1 MHSLIPGFIA
11 AKYDF
16 GHLLVLKCSKASCLL
31 WISTEPLRV
40 SWSCLSLLAHKHS
53 ACSDDQY
60 IYECATSS
68 LFTLAT
74 KKFLLFWCSVL
85 GIYKC
90 TFTHK
95 KLGITKE
102 QLAGKVLPH
111 LIPLSIENNL
121 NLNQVGA
128 QLFCMLFLDNYLR
141 INLNCWHKK
150 VHSLLHVC
158 VYCENKP

>member
-1 MHSLIPGFIA
+1 MTLDIFLFWSVAKQSLLFVVDQYWA
-11 AKYDF
+11 FKS
-16 GHLLVLKCSKASCLL
+16 LLVAFVPACTQTQCLL
-31 WISTEPLRV
+31 R
-40 SWSCLSLLAHKHS
+40 WSIHIWVCTL
-53 ACSDDQY
+53 
-60 IYECATSS
+60 S

-74 KKFLLFWCSVL
+74 KQFLLFWCSVL

-150 VHSLLHVC
+150 NHSLLHVC
-158 VYCENKP
+158 VYCENKQ